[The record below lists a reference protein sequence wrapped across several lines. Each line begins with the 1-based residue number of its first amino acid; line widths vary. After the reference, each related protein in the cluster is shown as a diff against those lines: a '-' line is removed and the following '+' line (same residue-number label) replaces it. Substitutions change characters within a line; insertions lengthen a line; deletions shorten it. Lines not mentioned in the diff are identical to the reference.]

1 MPDFILQVKLLSK
14 NYAMTQALDQVSI
27 DVLRGSVHALCGE
40 NGAGK
45 STLIKILT
53 GAEEPSSGTIEF
65 NGVSYRKLSPSQS
78 MGLGISAIYQ
88 EFSLVPSLTVAENIF
103 LGREI
108 NRFGFHDISLMNKEA
123 EKLCKEIGVDL
134 DVGTRV
140 SELGVA
146 QQQIVEILKAISKN
160 SSFIIMDEP
169 TAPLTIKEIDVFFN
183 IIRKLKE
190 SSTTIL
196 FISHKL
202 EEVFELCDQVTVLCD
217 GRHITTKDTK
227 TVTKA
232 ELIKDMVG
240 REVNDIYP
248 HKSSCKNETILEVEH
263 LYANKLYDISFELHR
278 GEILG
283 FGGLVGAGRTE
294 LARILFGA
302 DHFLEGKIKL
312 FNKSYCPKSPDDAL
326 RRGIGLIPEDR
337 KQQGIIGNLSV
348 KENIVAASY
357 YDFAPRLFIKE
368 KKVRE
373 VANKFVERLK
383 IATPTIEKQVRY
395 LSGGNQQ
402 KTVLSKVLQMNCD
415 IFIFDEPTRGID
427 IGAKQ
432 EIYSL
437 MTNLA
442 SQGKSIIMISS
453 EIPELMG
460 MSDRIIVMADG
471 RITGCLNKEQF
482 SQETILSMA
491 SVDWN
496 QEEKL

>member
-1 MPDFILQVKLLSK
+1 MPDFILQVKQLSK

-108 NRFGFHDISLMNKEA
+108 NRFGFRDISLMNKEA

-302 DHFLEGKIKL
+302 GHFLEGKIKL